1 MPEKNQT
8 PQSHPPKIRAVI
20 FDYGEV
26 LCHIVTP
33 EAIARMAT
41 IFRIDPKKFLPIYQQ
56 TRGPYDRGDVE
67 PVDYWH
73 KFAAQAGVK
82 IDAPTIEHVRQLDLD
97 QWSEINEPMVRWL
110 EKIHEAGYKTAI
122 LSNMPTDMVAHV
134 RKNFPWIKHFD
145 HQIFSAEARSIKPEP
160 AIYERCIKAL
170 GVQPQEALFID
181 DREENLEQARRIGI
195 RGIRFQSAEHLRGE
209 LQALGFTILP
219 E

>member
-1 MPEKNQT
+1 MADENRRT
-8 PQSHPPKIRAVI
+8 NPQNIRAII

-33 EAIARMAT
+33 EAITRMAS
-41 IFRIDPKKFLPIYQQ
+41 IFQIDPKNFLPIYQQ

-67 PVDYWH
+67 PHDYWH
-73 KFAAQAGVK
+73 KFATQAGVK

-97 QWSEINEPMVRWL
+97 QWSEINKPMVLWL
-110 EKIHEAGYKTAI
+110 EKIHNAGYKTAI
-122 LSNMPTDMVAHV
+122 LSNMPTDMVVHV

-160 AIYERCIKAL
+160 EIYERCIQAL
-170 GVQPQEALFID
+170 GVKPQEALFID
-181 DREENLEQARRIGI
+181 DREENLEQARKIGI
-195 RGIRFQSAEHLRGE
+195 RGIRFQSAEHLRGK